1 MSTSSSRITAS
12 DHGAKLVLGGALM
25 LAYTVLL
32 LVVRLHSRWPW
43 NSSLRREDFLLLGA
57 TVASIGYTAAIC
69 ISINHGLGQHI
80 DLIAI
85 SEQQKIK
92 TALLVS
98 CVFFFVAEGLAIV
111 SYGMFIQSLAADRT
125 HRLAST
131 LGHGC
136 ATVWSLAGAIAA
148 LVATAERIPPSVSQQ
163 DYLEA
168 QWTTPLTH
176 EQKVTWIT
184 LGCIEAI
191 LLVLWFL
198 LSSRMVWTAQMHWW
212 RKLKASMWFSL
223 GLILVGFITARL
235 YYTPNQLFSSDFTF
249 NALDLFVL
257 LTIEMH
263 LMIMNAAYPN
273 LLAFLSKT
281 GTGFMNTAQTG
292 TTSGSHNANGR
303 SESSRHHVK
312 LRNDATSHAT
322 VVANRAQDATSVK
335 SFNSQQIMISKSVMV
350 RDDAGGGDRN
360 ESSSYRGTK
369 D

>member
-1 MSTSSSRITAS
+1 MDNPADSRTESYLDNAWMHRSNPPSS
-12 DHGAKLVLGGALM
+12 LVL
-25 LAYTVLL
+25 VEQ
-32 LVVRLHSRWPW
+32 S
-43 NSSLRREDFLLLGA
+43 
-57 TVASIGYTAAIC
+57 
-69 ISINHGLGQHI
+69 HGL
-80 DLIAI
+80 DR
-85 SEQQKIK
+85 SD
-92 TALLVS
+92 ALVEKVESLHV
-98 CVFFFVAEGLAIV
+98 V
-111 SYGMFIQSLAADRT
+111 QSGT
-125 HRLAST
+125 HRDS
-131 LGHGC
+131 
-136 ATVWSLAGAIAA
+136 
-148 LVATAERIPPSVSQQ
+148 
-163 DYLEA
+163 
-168 QWTTPLTH
+168 
-176 EQKVTWIT
+176 
-184 LGCIEAI
+184 
-191 LLVLWFL
+191 
-198 LSSRMVWTAQMHWW
+198 
-212 RKLKASMWFSL
+212 
-223 GLILVGFITARL
+223 LVGFITARL

-281 GTGFMNTAQTG
+281 STGFMNTAQTG

-350 RDDAGGGDRN
+350 RDDAGEGDRN

>member
-98 CVFFFVAEGLAIV
+98 CVFFFVAEGLALV

-136 ATVWSLAGAIAA
+136 ATVWSLVGAIAA
-148 LVATAERIPPSVSQQ
+148 LVATVERIPPS
-163 DYLEA
+163 
-168 QWTTPLTH
+168 
-176 EQKVTWIT
+176 KVTWIT

-281 GTGFMNTAQTG
+281 STGFMNTAQTG

-350 RDDAGGGDRN
+350 RDDAGEGDRN
-360 ESSSYRGTK
+360 ESSSYKGTK